1 MVSRG
6 ALEVRERE
14 RERDGRMFFQ
24 HSTSKVGFRVRWKSA
39 VKVSLATVKNP
50 ARKFPE
56 KSAVKVFMKSS
67 IAQVEL

>member
-1 MVSRG
+1 MEECSFNIQLRKLDSV
-6 ALEVRERE
+6 L
-14 RERDGRMFFQ
+14 DG
-24 HSTSKVGFRVRWKSA
+24 SA